1 MLDLSSYVGRWIE
14 IARLPNWF
22 EHGAFA
28 TADYS
33 LTTDGIQV
41 VNTSFDEQGIAV
53 ASITGLARQIGPS
66 TLEVRFPGSPW
77 AEYKVEWVSED
88 YGLAIVGN
96 SARSSLWILSRSRIS
111 RASLEALLSLARRFG
126 YSVDRVQINVPTLV
140 EDW

>member
-1 MLDLSSYVGRWIE
+1 MLDLSRYVGRWIE

-22 EHGAFA
+22 ERGAFA
-28 TADYS
+28 TADYA

-41 VNTSFDEQGIAV
+41 VNTSFDKQGTALV
-53 ASITGLARQIGPS
+53 SIIGLARQIGPM
-66 TLEVRFPGSPW
+66 TLEVSFPGSPW

-111 RASLEALLSLARRFG
+111 RAALGALLSLARRFG
-126 YSVDRVQINVPTLV
+126 YSVDSVQINDSTLV
-140 EDW
+140 ENW

>member
-1 MLDLSSYVGRWIE
+1 MLDLSRYVGRWIE

-41 VNTSFDEQGIAV
+41 VNTSFDERGQPV
-53 ASITGLARQIGPS
+53 SSITGLARQIGPS

-111 RASLEALLSLARRFG
+111 HASLEALLSLARRFG
-126 YSVDRVQINVPTLV
+126 YSVDRVLINVPTLV

>member
-1 MLDLSSYVGRWIE
+1 MLDLSRYVGRWIE

-22 EHGAFA
+22 ERGAFA

>member
-1 MLDLSSYVGRWIE
+1 MLDLSRYVGRWIE

-41 VNTSFDEQGIAV
+41 VNTSFDERGQPV
-53 ASITGLARQIGPS
+53 SSITGLARQIGPS
-66 TLEVRFPGSPW
+66 TLEVRLPGSPW

-111 RASLEALLSLARRFG
+111 HASLEALLSLARRFG
-126 YSVDRVQINVPTLV
+126 YSVDRVLINVPTLV